1 MIKQYINTVNKS
13 LTSSVSGAED
23 TKVVEL
29 RQATLKG
36 SKILPLLPVIT
47 MTGKYTDIPFIH
59 LPANDDTTYRV
70 GGLNVEKELLN
81 AKATLVDE
89 TVEDA
94 SPNLEIALDKILS
107 SQARLKLENYIA
119 DKFTSITATTK
130 TASSASFATIVEL
143 LKSFPSQA
151 LAIEGSFV
159 AVVSPMTY
167 FTFLASMDNSH
178 REMVKQ
184 GIVTLVP
191 MNGLDDKALVVLHTQ
206 GVAIGF
212 DILGLEKERVAS
224 SGKDELIVQLT
235 AGFGY
240 DSDYIKYVAL
250 S

>member
-13 LTSSVSGAED
+13 VTSSVTGAED
-23 TKVVEL
+23 TKVDTL

-36 SKILPLLPVIT
+36 SKILPLLPTIT

-59 LPANDDTTYRV
+59 LPDNDDTTYRV
-70 GGLNVEKELLN
+70 GGLNVEKDMLS
-81 AKATLVDE
+81 ARATLVDE

-94 SPNLEIALDKILS
+94 SPNLEVALDKILT

-119 DKFTSITATTK
+119 DKFTAITPTTG
-130 TASSASFATIVEL
+130 TASATSFATIVTL

-151 LAIEGSFV
+151 LSIEGNFI

-167 FTFLASMDNSH
+167 FTFLASMDNAH

-184 GIVTLVP
+184 GIITLVP
-191 MNGLDDKALVVLHTQ
+191 MNGLDDKALVVMHTQ
-206 GVAIGF
+206 GIAIGF
-212 DILGLEKERVAS
+212 DIYGLEKERIAS

-240 DSDYIKYVAL
+240 DSDYIKYVVL